1 MSSTRDTFAL
11 ALQRRQSRELS
22 EAERLFRQVVQADP
36 SYMEAWRE
44 LGLTCLDMNKLA
56 EAEESF
62 RQAVRLAP
70 GNAATHSDLGIAR
83 RSRKSW
89 IRRS

>member
-70 GNAATHSDLGIAR
+70 GMPPRTATWESR
-83 RSRKSW
+83 WRSRKSW